1 MSTRRNP
8 SRIALPTF
16 EKKRLIGPIAILSF
30 GLTSLSAVLLPAP
43 LVTLG
48 PALFITG
55 FFILIPLVVVLG
67 DDFPLVASDEGAAD
81 ASAGSSATGSADRP
95 VAALRDRYA
104 SGEIDEA
111 EFERRLDRLLA
122 TEDLDERFDRVESE
136 ASSLDGA
143 ERTDRTDRDREV
155 ELE

>member
-1 MSTRRNP
+1 M
-8 SRIALPTF
+8 ALPTF
-16 EKKRLIGPIAILSF
+16 EKKRLIGLIAVLSF

-55 FFILIPLVVVLG
+55 FFILIPLVLVLG
-67 DDFPLVASDEGAAD
+67 EDFPLVAPAEERETVGSTDAA
-81 ASAGSSATGSADRP
+81 SADRP
-95 VAALRDRYA
+95 IAALRDRYA
-104 SGEIDEA
+104 TGEIDET

-122 TEDLDERFDRVESE
+122 TEDLDERSDRAE
-136 ASSLDGA
+136 ADRGG
-143 ERTDRTDRDREV
+143 ERRERDL